1 MQAPDGEPAR
11 SRPADCPTHS
21 GSAEPAQPASRFVLA
36 ADHETLKGHVG
47 YVCGPPM
54 MVEAA
59 LKTLML
65 KRLFPRDIF
74 KEEFLDASAA
84 ATVVRSPLIK
94 R

>member
-1 MQAPDGEPAR
+1 LSEDSADGFA
-11 SRPADCPTHS
+11 S
-21 GSAEPAQPASRFVLA
+21 GTVTDVL
-36 ADHETLKGHVG
+36 DREKDTLKGHVG
-47 YVCGPPM
+47 YVCGPPG

-59 LKTLML
+59 LRTLML

-84 ATVVRSPLIK
+84 ATPVRSPLIK

>member
-1 MQAPDGEPAR
+1 MVTD
-11 SRPADCPTHS
+11 
-21 GSAEPAQPASRFVLA
+21 VLN
-36 ADHETLKGHVG
+36 ADHENLKGYIG
-47 YVCGPPM
+47 YVCGPPA
-54 MVEAA
+54 MVEAS

-74 KEEFLDASAA
+74 KEEFLDARAA